1 MKIPVITVSL
11 FILVLVISYLIL
23 APSGEVENQAGK
35 SLQQSHLNEGKSGF
49 TNNGLDQD
57 ENILSTESNNENR
70 RINMQ
75 EAYAKLE
82 LSRKHLKSRANLL
95 KSKMWGMELPKEQA
109 AFVSNNMRQAYA
121 YLKNPA
127 MLGAYFEEEEIHI
140 ELKKITAMHED
151 LNEIEKILT
160 TSISKEN

>member
-11 FILVLVISYLIL
+11 LILVLMISYLVL

-35 SLQQSHLNEGKSGF
+35 SLKQFNQNEGKSGF

-57 ENILSTESNNENR
+57 ENFLITDLNNESR

-95 KSKMWGMELPKEQA
+95 KSKMWGMELPKKQA

-127 MLGAYFEEEEIHI
+127 MLGAYFEEEEIQI
-140 ELKKITAMHED
+140 ELKQLTAMHED

-160 TSISKEN
+160 TPINKEN